1 VFRFASHTYRRFLAY
16 QQTRR
21 AQKEAISAPTA
32 GPIAESRSKTQLRKA
47 MAGMIIVSFMLLLW
61 VRAESLTRMMP
72 HLVDIGLGVL
82 AGIIGNSLGYW
93 FGLLGVAPAPACTA
107 SQALKLVQ
115 IVGVPVA
122 YVLLGG
128 HMLLMPVTGALLAA
142 TLVFVTRWL
151 GWTNC
156 RAHS

>member
-1 VFRFASHTYRRFLAY
+1 LAEAGAERAGRQLLRRSLGV
-16 QQTRR
+16 
-21 AQKEAISAPTA
+21 AIIL
-32 GPIAESRSKTQLRKA
+32 G
-47 MAGMIIVSFMLLLW
+47 FLLLTW

-72 HLVDIGLGVL
+72 HLVDLGLGVL

-93 FGLLGVAPAPACTA
+93 LGLLGVAPAPACTA
-107 SQALKLVQ
+107 SQTLKLVQ

-142 TLVFVTRWL
+142 ALVFMTRWL
-151 GWTNC
+151 GWSAC
-156 RAHS
+156 PSHR